1 LSRAAVVVASK
12 PFLCRGQTDELLL
25 WVEPTGIAHILL
37 VKEMATLY
45 EEELAA
51 ISEGGGFQVYPKTS
65 TPHLDC
71 ISDAP
76 LDGAKALSAVCAR
89 CSEDEVWICLQC
101 HAPLCSRYKNG
112 CAKTHA
118 EERGHLVAVSL
129 SGLSVWDFGQ
139 DCYLDVYAIAEL
151 HAPYAA
157 LHEAKFG
164 AAPQFPAEAPGGGV
178 VLELGN
184 V

>member
-1 LSRAAVVVASK
+1 MVVASK

-51 ISEGGGFQVYPKTS
+51 ISEGGGF
-65 TPHLDC
+65 
-71 ISDAP
+71 
-76 LDGAKALSAVCAR
+76 
-89 CSEDEVWICLQC
+89 
-101 HAPLCSRYKNG
+101 
-112 CAKTHA
+112 
-118 EERGHLVAVSL
+118 AVSL